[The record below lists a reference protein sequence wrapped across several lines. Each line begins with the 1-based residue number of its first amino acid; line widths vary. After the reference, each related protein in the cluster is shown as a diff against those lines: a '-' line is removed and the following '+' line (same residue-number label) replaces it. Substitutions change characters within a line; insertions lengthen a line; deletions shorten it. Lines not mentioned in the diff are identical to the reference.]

1 MLTSLQLYS
10 ISDGTIEVQFI
21 PASQDVYDTMVNKY
35 GPFTVVESTAYFESY
50 THILGGMQNID
61 PEYFPMSKYIVR

>member
-1 MLTSLQLYS
+1 
-10 ISDGTIEVQFI
+10 
-21 PASQDVYDTMVNKY
+21 MVNKY

-61 PEYFPMSKYIVR
+61 TEYFPMSKYIVR